1 MKRKEFAE
9 ILHDLMGKNQPICL
23 LTADLGYGLWDKIK
37 IDYPDRFINTGSCE
51 QLAIGMACGM
61 ALSNKIPVVYSI
73 TPFLL
78 YRPFELIRNFLDKD
92 KIPITLVGGGRDK
105 DYGKLGYSHWAHDDL
120 DILSTFHNIKKYKK
134 ENLDAESIKKIILD
148 FPRRPTYINLE
159 K

>member
-1 MKRKEFAE
+1 M
-9 ILHDLMGKNQPICL
+9 
-23 LTADLGYGLWDKIK
+23 
-37 IDYPDRFINTGSCE
+37 
-51 QLAIGMACGM
+51 
-61 ALSNKIPVVYSI
+61 
-73 TPFLL
+73 
-78 YRPFELIRNFLDKD
+78 IRNFLDKD